1 MSIRVALSHITTYQY
16 DKSIRLSPH
25 VIRLRPAPHTKN
37 HIVSYS
43 LNILPEQKFLNWQQD
58 PFGNYLARL
67 VFPEKTNI
75 LQVAVDLVTDLKV
88 INPFDFFV
96 EEYAEKFP
104 FTYDKILKKELT
116 PYLKVKKPG
125 KFLTSYLK
133 TINKEPKRIVEFLV
147 TLNAKIYSDIGYVI
161 RMEPGIQT
169 TEFTLSSRM
178 GSCRDSAYLLVQI
191 LRHMGLAARFV
202 SGYLIQ
208 LKADVKSLDGPSGAE
223 SDFTDLHAWAE
234 VYIPG
239 AGWVGLDPTS
249 GLFTGEG
256 HIPLAATPEPESAGP
271 IQGFT
276 EKAKSE
282 FSFHMN
288 VERVLET
295 PRVTLPYH
303 NEDWDRII
311 RLGDSI
317 DKRIRKNDIRLT
329 IGGEPTFVSTEN
341 REAPEWN
348 FDALGF
354 EKYSKSEQLIKRLGK
369 HFAPGGLLQYSQGKW
384 YPGEPI
390 PRWAMISYWRKDGE
404 PIWNHPYL
412 LADDRYTGSAT
423 TEDAR
428 KFISVLGNHL
438 NIPSKSIHSAYE
450 DNLYYLWQEA
460 NLPMDTESMLDGLN
474 TYDKMERERIL
485 RVIDSG
491 IHREVGYTI
500 PLDYDA
506 FSHSWITDEWTFRR
520 GKMFLI
526 PGDSPIGLRLPLHSL
541 GGKSYYPYP
550 EDPAVPK
557 PKLPKAKELGQS
569 QLFTTNFSYSIGGFQ
584 TRTAL
589 CVEPRNGNIRV
600 FLPPIQSLEGWLRL
614 IYAIEQTALETDIPI
629 VLEGYE
635 APHDPRLNRFKIT
648 PDPGVIEVNF
658 HPSTSFGEIVEKTKV
673 LYDEAYQLRL
683 TAEKFLI
690 DGRHSGTGGGNHIT
704 LGGATV
710 GDSPF
715 LRKPSLLRSLVAYWQ
730 NHPGLSYLFSGM
742 FIGPTSQSPRIDE
755 ARNDSLHE
763 LKIAFQQ
770 IDSNRHTPPWML
782 DRILRN
788 ILIDITGNT
797 HRTEI
802 SIDKLFDPGSPT
814 GRLGLI
820 EMRAFEMPPHYQMSV
835 IQQAFMMAIVCKF
848 WEDPYYGNPINWN
861 TELHD
866 RFMLPYFVYRDF
878 KEVIQDLQN
887 SGFGFLSKDFD
898 PFFEFR
904 FPQYGICYLDGMEI
918 ELRMALEPWNVLG
931 EENTAQGTS
940 RGVDSATE
948 RVQVKV
954 KGFHPERYRL
964 SCNGYE
970 VPLQPTSVQ
979 NEFVAGVRFK
989 AWSPVFTLHPQLPAQ
1004 QSLVFD
1010 VYDTWNH
1017 RALGGCTYHVS
1028 HPGGLSYQ
1036 TIPINGYEAES
1047 RRISRFW
1054 THGHKIGKSLPPVR
1068 LENKAFP
1075 STLDLRMVTF
1085 K

>member
-1 MSIRVALSHITTYQY
+1 MSIRVALTHITTYQY
-16 DKSIRLSPH
+16 DKSISLSPH

-96 EEYAEKFP
+96 EEYAENYP
-104 FTYDKILKKELT
+104 FSYDKILKKELT
-116 PYLKVKKPG
+116 PYLKPKKPG
-125 KFLTSYLK
+125 KLLTSYLK
-133 TINKEPKRIVEFLV
+133 SIKIDKKRVVEFLV
-147 TLNAKIYSDIGYVI
+147 ALNAKVYNDIGYVI
-161 RMEPGIQT
+161 RMEPGVQS
-169 TEFTLSSRM
+169 TEVTLSKRM

-191 LRHMGLAARFV
+191 LRHLGLASRFV

-208 LKADVKSLDGPSGAE
+208 LKADVKSLDGPSGTE
-223 SDFTDLHAWAE
+223 VDFTDLHAWAE
-234 VYIPG
+234 VYLPG

-271 IQGFT
+271 IYGFA
-276 EKAKSE
+276 EKAKME
-282 FSFHMN
+282 FSFSMH

-295 PRVTLPYH
+295 PRVTLPYLE
-303 NEDWDRII
+303 EDWNRILK
-311 RLGDSI
+311 LGDSI
-317 DKRIRKNDIRLT
+317 NKRIKKNDIRLT

-369 HFAPGGLLQYSQGKW
+369 HFAEGGLLQYGQGKW

-390 PRWAMISYWRKDGE
+390 PRWAMISYWRKDKE
-404 PIWNHPYL
+404 PLWTNPHL
-412 LADDRYTGSAT
+412 LADDRYTGSANT
-423 TEDAR
+423 DDAR
-428 KFISVLGNHL
+428 KFISSLIKYLNVSSGSVL
-438 NIPSKSIHSAYE
+438 PAYE
-450 DNLYYLWQEA
+450 DNLYYLWQES
-460 NLPMDTESMLDGLN
+460 NLPEETESLLNGLN
-474 TYDKMERERIL
+474 SYDVLERERII
-485 RVIDSG
+485 RVLDQG
-491 IHREVGYTI
+491 LHKEVGYVL
-500 PLDYDA
+500 PLDFDA
-506 FSHSWITDEWTFRR
+506 FQKVWKSDEWKFRR
-520 GKMFLI
+520 KKMFLI
-526 PGDSPIGLRLPLHSL
+526 PGDSPIGLRLPLQSL
-541 GGKSYYPYP
+541 SGKSYYTNP
-550 EDPAVPK
+550 EDPFSPK
-557 PKLPKAKELGQS
+557 SALPKVKELS
-569 QLFTTNFSYSIGGFQ
+569 QYPLSIANVSYSLGGVH

-589 CVEPRNGNIRV
+589 CVEPRNGNLRV
-600 FLPPIQSLEGWLRL
+600 FLPPIQSLEGWLHL
-614 IYAIEQTALETDIPI
+614 IYAIEQTALETDLPI
-629 VLEGYE
+629 VIEGYE
-635 APHDPRLNRFKIT
+635 APNDPRLNRFKIT

-658 HPSTSFGEIVEKTKV
+658 HPSSQFEEIVEKTKI
-673 LYDEAYQLRL
+673 LYEEAYQLRL

-704 LGGATV
+704 LGGETAS
-710 GDSPF
+710 DSPF
-715 LRKPSLLRSLVAYWQ
+715 LRKPSLLRSIVSYWQ
-730 NHPGLSYLFSGM
+730 NHPGLSYLFSGL
-742 FIGPTSQSPRIDE
+742 FIGPTSQSPRVDE

-770 IDSNRHTPPWML
+770 IDSSKTTPPWLL
-782 DRILRN
+782 DRLLRN
-788 ILIDITGNT
+788 ILIDVTGNT

-820 EMRAFEMPPHYQMSV
+820 EMRAFEMPPHFQMSV
-835 IQQAFMMAIVCKF
+835 VQQAFMMAIICKF
-848 WEDPYYGNPINWN
+848 WEEPYYGNPINWN

-866 RFMLPYFVYRDF
+866 RYMLPYFVYKDF
-878 KEVIQDLQN
+878 KEVIFDLQN
-887 SGFGFLSKDFD
+887 QGFSFLSKDFD

-904 FPQYGICYLDGMEI
+904 FPQYGVCYLDGMEI

-931 EENTAQGTS
+931 EENTSQGTS

-948 RVQVKV
+948 RVQVKI
-954 KGFHPERYRL
+954 KGFHPERYKL

-970 VPLQPTSVQ
+970 VPLQATSVQ

-989 AWSPVFTLHPQLPAQ
+989 AWNPVFTLHPQLPSQ

-1017 RALGGCTYHVS
+1017 RSLGGCTYHVS

-1036 TIPINGYEAES
+1036 TIPINAYEAES

-1075 STLDLRMVTF
+1075 CTLDLRMVTS

>member
-1 MSIRVALSHITTYQY
+1 MSIRVALTHITTYQY
-16 DKSIRLSPH
+16 DKSISLSPH
-25 VIRLRPAPHTKN
+25 VIRLRPAPHAKN

-96 EEYAEKFP
+96 EEYAENYP
-104 FTYDKILKKELT
+104 FQYDKILKKELA
-116 PYLKVKKPG
+116 PYLKPKKPG
-125 KFLTSYLK
+125 KLLASYLK
-133 TINKEPKRIVEFLV
+133 TIHLEKKRIVEFLV
-147 TLNAKIYSDIGYVI
+147 ALNAKIYTDIGYVI
-161 RMEPGIQT
+161 RMEPGVQP
-169 TEFTLSSRM
+169 TEVTLTKRM

-191 LRHMGLAARFV
+191 LRHLGLASRFV

-208 LKADVKSLDGPSGAE
+208 LKADVKSLDGPSGTE
-223 SDFTDLHAWAE
+223 VDFTDLHAWAE
-234 VYIPG
+234 VYLPG

-271 IQGFT
+271 IHGFA
-276 EKAKSE
+276 EKAKME
-282 FSFHMN
+282 FSFSMH

-295 PRVTLPYH
+295 PRVTSPYLE
-303 NEDWDRII
+303 EDWNRII
-311 RLGDSI
+311 RLGDTI
-317 DKRIRKNDIRLT
+317 NKRIKKNDIRLT
-329 IGGEPTFVSTEN
+329 IGGEPTFVSIEN

-348 FDALGF
+348 YDALGF

-369 HFAPGGLLQYSQGKW
+369 HFAIGGLLQYGQGKW
-384 YPGEPI
+384 YPGEPL
-390 PRWAMISYWRKDGE
+390 PRWALISYWRKDKE
-404 PIWNHPYL
+404 PLWSNPHL
-412 LADDRYTGSAT
+412 LADDRYTGSANT
-423 TEDAR
+423 DDAR
-428 KFISVLGNHL
+428 KFISSLIKYLRVPSTSVL
-438 NIPSKSIHSAYE
+438 PAYE
-450 DNLYYLWQEA
+450 DNLYYLWQES
-460 NLPMDTESMLDGLN
+460 NLPEEMEVLLEESN
-474 TYDKMERERIL
+474 SYDAMERRRIVKVL
-485 RVIDSG
+485 DQG
-491 IHREVGYTI
+491 IHKEVGYVL
-500 PLDYDA
+500 PLDFDPLQK
-506 FSHSWITDEWTFRR
+506 FWTSNEWKFRR
-520 GKMFLI
+520 GKMYLI
-526 PGDSPIGLRLPLHSL
+526 PGDSPIGLRLPLQSL
-541 GGKSYYPYP
+541 SGKSQFTSP
-550 EDPAVPK
+550 EDPFSPK
-557 PKLPKAKELGQS
+557 PPLPKVKELS
-569 QLFTTNFSYSIGGFQ
+569 QYPLSMASVSYDTGVEIS
-584 TRTAL
+584 RKAL
-589 CVEPRNGNIRV
+589 CVEPRNGNLRV
-600 FLPPIQSLEGWLRL
+600 FLPPIESLEGWLYL
-614 IYAIEQTALETDIPI
+614 IYAIEQTALETDLPI
-629 VLEGYE
+629 VIEGYE
-635 APHDPRLNRFKIT
+635 APSDPRLNRFKIT

-658 HPSTSFGEIVEKTKV
+658 HPSSQFEEIVEKTKI
-673 LYDEAYQLRL
+673 LYEEAQQLKL

-704 LGGATV
+704 LGGEKV
-710 GDSPF
+710 SDSPF
-715 LRKPSLLRSLVAYWQ
+715 LRKPSLLRSLVSYWQ

-770 IDSNRHTPPWML
+770 IDSSRNTPPWLL
-782 DRILRN
+782 DRLLRN
-788 ILIDITGNT
+788 ILIDVTGNT

-835 IQQAFMMAIVCKF
+835 IQQAFMMAIICKF
-848 WEDPYYGNPINWN
+848 WEEPYFGNPINWN

-878 KEVIQDLQN
+878 KEVIMDLQN
-887 SGFGFLSKDFD
+887 QGFSFLSKDFD

-931 EENTAQGTS
+931 EENTSQGTS

-954 KGFHPERYRL
+954 KGFHPDRYKL

-970 VPLQPTSVQ
+970 VPLQATSIQ

-989 AWSPVFTLHPQLPAQ
+989 AWTPVFTLHPQLPAQ

-1017 RALGGCTYHVS
+1017 RSLGGCTYHVS
-1028 HPGGLSYQ
+1028 HPGGLSYE

-1054 THGHKIGKSLPPVR
+1054 THGHKIGKSLPPIR

-1075 STLDLRMVTF
+1075 CTLDLRMVTS